1 MSKITPNDR
10 GGQRLDSMAPALND
24 YRDVKA
30 ALEQLGSQYD
40 PDRGWTKVIYEEA
53 DSNALAV
60 EVLRHMGGNLP
71 AHWREAG
78 MIRCFLREIAGE
90 SEDQAA

>member
-30 ALEQLGSQYD
+30 ALEQLGSVRSGPRMDQGD
-40 PDRGWTKVIYEEA
+40 LRRG
-53 DSNALAV
+53 
-60 EVLRHMGGNLP
+60 G
-71 AHWREAG
+71 
-78 MIRCFLREIAGE
+78 
-90 SEDQAA
+90 Q